1 MVPTHS
7 STGSQAVH
15 AVSHLLAHEG
25 TYGVVS
31 QLSRSQQVSRQ
42 TLYSWKQKGS
52 RALEAAFVTKQSQ
65 GQVNEPVDLP
75 RAVLTLLVEGH
86 ASYRG
91 IQTCLAVLLG
101 QHVSLGTITAIVQ
114 TAGER
119 AQAWLEQQVS
129 EQGRGVALDEQ

>member
-1 MVPTHS
+1 MVHTHS
-7 STGSQAVH
+7 STVSQQVQW
-15 AVSHLLAHEG
+15 VSHLLAHEG

-42 TLYSWKQKGS
+42 TLYSWKEKGH
-52 RALEAAFVTKQSQ
+52 RALEAAFVASRRQVQ
-65 GQVNEPVDLP
+65 GNERVDLQ

-101 QHVSLGTITAIVQ
+101 KPGEPGNDHGDCATCRR
-114 TAGER
+114 AGAKVAR
-119 AQAWLEQQVS
+119 AASVWAGAGASV
-129 EQGRGVALDEQ
+129 G

>member
-1 MVPTHS
+1 MVPTHF
-7 STGSQAVH
+7 STGRQPVQ

-42 TLYSWKQKGS
+42 TLYSWKAKG
-52 RALEAAFVTKQSQ
+52 RRVLEAAFTPKQPQ
-65 GQVNEPVDLP
+65 KLQLQLE

-91 IQTCLAVLLG
+91 IQACLAVL
-101 QHVSLGTITAIVQ
+101 
-114 TAGER
+114 
-119 AQAWLEQQVS
+119 
-129 EQGRGVALDEQ
+129 